1 METQSD
7 GVVVCQQCGQKNR
20 LRASRKG
27 APICGNCHQSL
38 SVEQTGGSEAGPP
51 GHWTNG
57 TSRGKT
63 PENWL
68 GRLRPGSWLYTARA
82 RRILAVSGLIAFIVV
97 VVAFSIFRTPGAPT
111 TTPAEGVAP
120 LQPGPARAAV
130 LSPTEIFRRV
140 SPSVF
145 VVEVTD
151 SQDRIIGTGSGVAV
165 GDGQVITNKHVASR
179 GRLGLR
185 HGDRVWTPH
194 RILKHPERDLA
205 LLMVDDLDVQP
216 VRVETKVS
224 VGDRVYAIG
233 APKGL
238 ELTFSEG
245 LVSSIRESEDGRI
258 IQTSAAISS
267 GSSGGGLF
275 DEHGNLVG
283 ITTGGYEEGQN
294 LNFALPGEAVT
305 ELLTTKLPPRFL
317 RNGTEIVEPS
327 GPEGHG
333 KLTIDNGTSYDATV
347 KLADGNQVRRWVYVK
362 AKSTVTL
369 KAIGPC
375 SCRVLFASGVDWDNA
390 RLRFT
395 RDQSF
400 TRFEDGFE
408 FRESRLGNE
417 YRASGFRIT
426 LHPVFQG
433 QAPTQK
439 IDEKEFESAK
449 IH

>member
-1 METQSD
+1 METATD
-7 GVVVCQQCGQKNR
+7 WVVVCQHCGQKNR
-20 LRASRKG
+20 LRAGRKG
-27 APICGNCHQSL
+27 APICGNCHQPL
-38 SVEQTGGSEAGPP
+38 SVEQTAGSEAGPP

-68 GRLRPGSWLYTARA
+68 QRLRPGSWLYTVKAE
-82 RRILAVSGLIAFIVV
+82 RILAVSGFIAFIVV
-97 VVAFSIFRTPGAPT
+97 IVAFSILRTARAPS
-111 TTPAEGVAP
+111 TTPAESVTP
-120 LQPGPARAAV
+120 PQPGPARAAV

-179 GRLGLR
+179 GRLRLR

-194 RILKHPERDLA
+194 RVLKHPERDLA
-205 LLMVDDLDVQP
+205 LLMVDDLNVP
-216 VRVETKVS
+216 SVRIETTVS

-245 LVSSIRESEDGRI
+245 LVSSIRSGGL
-258 IQTSAAISS
+258 IQTSAPISS

-283 ITTGGYEEGQN
+283 ITTGGFEDGQN
-294 LNFALPGEAVT
+294 LNFALPGEAIT
-305 ELLTTKLPPRFL
+305 ELVTTKLPPRFL

-333 KLTIDNGTSYDATV
+333 ELAIENGTSFDATV

-362 AKSTVTL
+362 AKSTVML

-408 FRESRLGNE
+408 FQESRVGNK
-417 YRASGFRIT
+417 YKTSGFRIT

-433 QAPTQK
+433 QAPIHK
-439 IDEKEFESAK
+439 IDEKEFESAQ

>member
-1 METQSD
+1 MPA
-7 GVVVCQQCGQKNR
+7 CGK
-20 LRASRKG
+20 
-27 APICGNCHQSL
+27 CHQPLVDS
-38 SVEQTGGSEAGPP
+38 QPRPPSEPSD
-51 GHWTNG
+51 G
-57 TSRGKT
+57 TSRGKVRQG
-63 PENWL
+63 WL
-68 GRLRPGSWLYTARA
+68 GWLRPRHSDFSTGAK
-82 RRILAVSGLIAFIVV
+82 RILAAFGLIAF
-97 VVAFSIFRTPGAPT
+97 VAVLFTFSLLRTVRGPN
-111 TTPAEGVAP
+111 TTPSTSVTP
-120 LQPGPARAAV
+120 PQPDEVKATA

-151 SQDRIIGTGSGVAV
+151 SQDRIVGTGSGVAV
-165 GDGQVITNKHVASR
+165 GHGQVITNKHVASR
-179 GRLGLR
+179 GRLRLR

-194 RILKHPERDLA
+194 RVVKHPERDLA
-205 LLMVDDLDVQP
+205 LLMVEDLNVP
-216 VRVETKVS
+216 SVRIETTVS

-245 LVSSIRESEDGRI
+245 LVSSIRSGRL
-258 IQTSAAISS
+258 IQTSAPISS

-283 ITTGGYEEGQN
+283 ITTGGFEDGQN
-294 LNFALPGEAVT
+294 LNFALPGEAIT
-305 ELLTTKLPPRFL
+305 ELVTAKVPARFL
-317 RNGTEIVEPS
+317 RNGTEIVGPS

-333 KLTIDNGTSYDATV
+333 ELTIENGTSFDATV
-347 KLADGNQVRRWVYVK
+347 KLADGYQVRRWVYVK

-375 SCRVLFASGVDWDNA
+375 SCRVLFASGVDWDSA

-395 RDQSF
+395 QNQSF
-400 TRFEDGFE
+400 TRFKDAFE
-408 FRESRLGNE
+408 FRESSVGNK
-417 YRASGFRIT
+417 YKASGFRIT

-433 QAPTQK
+433 QAPIHR

-449 IH
+449 ITPFGRY